1 MIFISRFKKT
11 FFNYCDNNSMYMV
24 FDICE
29 SVVDVVVIVV
39 IVIVQSILMI
49 LVSSSTNHCV
59 QKQSCGD
66 ISFERIILYYIS
78 IMLFI

>member
-29 SVVDVVVIVV
+29 SVVDVVVIV
-39 IVIVQSILMI
+39 IVQSILMI
-49 LVSSSTNHCV
+49 LVSSLTNHCV

-66 ISFERIILYYIS
+66 ISFERIIFYYIS

>member
-11 FFNYCDNNSMYMV
+11 FFNYCDNNSVYMV

-29 SVVDVVVIVV
+29 SVIDVVVI
-39 IVIVQSILMI
+39 IIVQSILMI
-49 LVSSSTNHCV
+49 LVSSLTNHCV
-59 QKQSCGD
+59 QKQSCED
-66 ISFERIILYYIS
+66 ISFERIIFYYIS

>member
-11 FFNYCDNNSMYMV
+11 FFNYCDNNSVYMV

-29 SVVDVVVIVV
+29 SVIDVVV

-66 ISFERIILYYIS
+66 ISFERIIFYYIN